1 MSYVKNYNV
10 GQTKLDLPYANYT
23 HELPLLSFGDVR
35 NTFNLS
41 LIFQSKMTSNPFHI
55 ANGYKLNIQKR
66 IIISNGTPQS
76 YEDGDGT
83 LVKLNYCYGNKY
95 AFDDGSRRFIR
106 LINGQYVLENP
117 DYSTEIFDTNGNIIL
132 TKDKYNNSILNYTY
146 SEGKLSSV
154 IYKGNKIVK
163 FEYDTYLKEIN
174 YTYPANEHVNDNL
187 DNKHVTTLVYSNN
200 HLTIHH
206 YSKVDYHLTYASGVL
221 EVYSKN
227 KDGGYSNDYSQK
239 SKVITDDNTITFE
252 RYCGDKKIDN
262 VVYNFVDYLE
272 SGEANIIDITNFYN
286 VTTRVQVEKGKPTYS
301 YEKLENMFVEH
312 YEANNYR
319 YPSKV
324 TLYNNDQA
332 IGSQSLGDDLEMECI
347 TSTHYYENNR
357 FRIEGG
363 LSGLMTVSGWI
374 RPIISISECD
384 ITIYNGNTA
393 IHSKTV
399 TGLKQGI
406 WKYFSVSF
414 YTENAESITATTSRS
429 NDVLAAYDF
438 RLSGHLDSDSNL
450 EEYKDN
456 LIKSFGVLF
465 HKNSNNNETPIPITD
480 DVEFINGA
488 TPIGRLS
495 YPITINDLMR
505 FKINQAI
512 GTNTG
517 EIYYNDGRGAFIL
530 TGAFYIR
537 YRTPEGAT
545 ITASISDLDIGK
557 MHTINSIKYITK
569 THFYTEEGNLRIKTT
584 SMRDSCEIESKIYND
599 KLDLIESMADGV
611 ITTYVRNAT
620 TGLVE
625 SQIIK
630 DVGNTTEITTSAAY
644 DANDFLVSTTDE
656 FGVTTTYTTDA
667 EWGII
672 TTQSVEGGTYVKD
685 TFDSDF
691 STQQQSRK
699 FARNDDART
708 HTFSYTG
715 GNLSRLASGGLEYDF
730 AYSKGDLASVS
741 KNETAMETY
750 TVSEDRKTYTTAY
763 GSYSVEEKY
772 DQYGRLSEITNALKN
787 TYDVD
792 PIYAINVGFTDL
804 RVDNGNA
811 KLARSEDKITGNETK
826 YAYQNGQLSKVGVF
840 NSAGTKLSGE
850 EYTYDAIGRLTTDK
864 FTYDNSGGKYVESVI
879 GYQKTATDPLA
890 DSKINDFTYTI
901 GETSDPAA
909 ALSVK
914 TTNTYEDPHGRLT
927 KKSYVIGNKTF
938 TKTIEYDKTRVKKV
952 TDSAGG
958 ATEYQ
963 YDAMG
968 RITKAGNMEYTYDAY
983 GQLTEEHSL
992 DKTIQYEYN
1001 NVGSITKVIKNGAAT
1016 QFGYND
1022 AAPDK
1027 LISYNGKAITYNSIG
1042 AVSSYDGW
1050 DYTWSKGK
1058 LSSIKKNLGST
1069 SRAIAPPT
1077 FQASKTY
1084 SYTYNGRGQRTGR
1097 SYFYFLPT
1105 DSIITVYRG
1114 EVTDYNRKYN
1124 YDNSGRLISETI
1136 NKTLYGEGESYE
1148 ELIYLYDESGII
1160 GVQYTNGSDT
1170 DVYYYRRNIQGD
1182 VVAIYNTAGT
1192 KVVEYEYDAF
1202 GNCTIKSTTTN
1213 TELAHANPIRY
1224 RGYYYDEDTKLYYL
1238 NARYYSPEW
1247 RRFIS
1252 PDDTAYLDS
1261 ESVNGLNLYCYCNN
1275 DPVNYADPS
1284 GKFAITSF
1292 LIGLGIAA
1300 AIGAGVGVASYAAGQ
1315 VIDYAFTG
1323 TWEWSWGDMLNT
1335 AVGSA
1340 VGGMAVYLLG
1350 PNAGLAL
1357 SAFTGGFAS
1366 NFGTMAMEKIINGVD
1381 HSLCDMIIAS
1391 IVVGALSIV
1400 SAGIMDKIRITG
1412 LNSGRGSFSAISSQI
1427 YTKFYRGQI
1436 GRITHITFAK
1446 MVAVEAY
1453 GSIAGMFIDY
1463 AYSKTGINDMILA
1476 YN

>member
-10 GQTKLDLPYANYT
+10 GQTKLDLPYANYI
-23 HELPLLSFGDVR
+23 HELPLLSFGDAR

-117 DYSTEIFDTNGNIIL
+117 DYSTETFDTSGNIVS
-132 TKDKYNNSILNYTY
+132 TKDKYNNSILDYTY

-154 IYKGNKIVK
+154 VYKGNKTVS
-163 FEYDTYLKEIN
+163 FAYDTYLNEIIYSNHKTKLEYTGNAVIVHHYSDVDYYLTYTLGN
-174 YTYPANEHVNDNL
+174 YEAYST
-187 DNKHVTTLVYSNN
+187 NKSEGYSNN
-200 HLTIHH
+200 
-206 YSKVDYHLTYASGVL
+206 
-221 EVYSKN
+221 
-227 KDGGYSNDYSQK
+227 YSQK
-239 SKVITDDNTITFE
+239 SKVIVNGNTITFE
-252 RYCGDKKIDN
+252 KYCGDKKIDN
-262 VVYNFVDYLE
+262 IVYDFVDCLE
-272 SGEANIIDITNFYN
+272 SGEANIVDITNFNN
-286 VTTRVQVEKGKPTYS
+286 VTTRVQFEKGKPAYS
-301 YEKLENMFVEH
+301 YEKLETMFVELPTT
-312 YEANNYR
+312 NNY
-319 YPSKV
+319 YYLGNV
-324 TLYNNDQA
+324 TFYNNEQVS
-332 IGSQSLGDDLEMECI
+332 GSQGYGNDLRMPCVSGE
-347 TSTHYYENNR
+347 HYFENNR
-357 FRIEGG
+357 FSVEGS
-363 LSGLMTVSGWI
+363 LSGLMTVSGWV
-374 RPIISISECD
+374 RPIIAMSECD

-393 IHSKTV
+393 IHSETV

-414 YTENAESITATTSRS
+414 YTENAESITAVTSRS

-438 RLSGHLDSDSNL
+438 RLSGPISSDTSL
-450 EEYKDN
+450 EEYKEN
-456 LIKSFGVLF
+456 LIKSLGVLI
-465 HKNSNNNETPIPITD
+465 HKDNNGDETPIPITN

-488 TPIGRLS
+488 NIIGRIS
-495 YPITINDLMR
+495 YPISINDLMR

-517 EIYYNDGRGAFIL
+517 EIYYNDGRGAFVL

-537 YRTPEGAT
+537 YRTSDGAL
-545 ITASISDLDIGK
+545 ITALIDNLDIGK
-557 MHTINSIKYITK
+557 MHTINGIEYITK

-599 KLDLIESMADGV
+599 KLDLIQSSSEGI
-611 ITTYVRNAT
+611 ITTYDRNAT
-620 TGLVE
+620 NGLVTT
-625 SQIIK
+625 QTIK
-630 DVGNTTEITTSAAY
+630 KADNTNEITTSAVY

-656 FGVTTTYTTDA
+656 FDVTTTYTTDA

-811 KLARSEDKITGNETK
+811 KLARSEDKITGNVTK

-1058 LSSIKKNLGST
+1058 LSSITKNLGST

-1136 NKTLYGEGESYE
+1136 NKTLYGQGTSYE

-1170 DVYYYRRNIQGD
+1170 DVYYYRRNLQGD
-1182 VVAIYNTAGT
+1182 VVAIYNTVGT
-1192 KVVEYEYDAF
+1192 KVVEYEYDAW
-1202 GNCTIKSTTTN
+1202 GNCTIKSSTTN

-1252 PDDTAYLDS
+1252 PANANAFNPHT
-1261 ESVNGLNLYCYCNN
+1261 VNGLNLYAYTINN
-1275 DPVNYADPS
+1275 TISDFGQKNTFSLTNHIRYPIEAKILACTIADYRPTFNKQLSFSVGLVTPEKYAMSPEMS
-1284 GKFAITSF
+1284 VYALYAKGAIE
-1292 LIGLGIAA
+1292 LGWDSL
-1300 AIGAGVGVASYAAGQ
+1300 AS
-1315 VIDYAFTG
+1315 
-1323 TWEWSWGDMLNT
+1323 L
-1335 AVGSA
+1335 
-1340 VGGMAVYLLG
+1340 
-1350 PNAGLAL
+1350 
-1357 SAFTGGFAS
+1357 
-1366 NFGTMAMEKIINGVD
+1366 
-1381 HSLCDMIIAS
+1381 
-1391 IVVGALSIV
+1391 
-1400 SAGIMDKIRITG
+1400 SAGILDVTFNMPKLFDALPEDYLINPNILLG
-1412 LNSGRGSFSAISSQI
+1412 LGTWNLNTSLGKTISLTAEIIS
-1427 YTKFYRGQI
+1427 
-1436 GRITHITFAK
+1436 
-1446 MVAVEAY
+1446 
-1453 GSIAGMFIDY
+1453 GSIGIQLGDTISIGIRCYVGIGFIFDGANGPIKNSPVGAAPY
-1463 AYSKTGINDMILA
+1463 INIDWYKLLNKLI
-1476 YN
+1476 NIFC

>member
-10 GQTKLDLPYANYT
+10 GQTKLDLPYANYI

-95 AFDDGSRRFIR
+95 AFDDGTRRFIR

-154 IYKGNKIVK
+154 LYKGNKTVS
-163 FEYDTYLKEIN
+163 FVYDTYLNEI
-174 YTYPANEHVNDNL
+174 T
-187 DNKHVTTLVYSNN
+187 YSNHKTELKCTGN
-200 HLTIHH
+200 KVIVYH
-206 YSKVDYHLTYASGVL
+206 YSGVDYHLTYASGVL

-227 KDGGYSNDYSQK
+227 KDGGYSDDYSQK
-239 SKVITDDNTITFE
+239 SKVITNDNTITFE
-252 RYCGDKKIDN
+252 KYCGDKKIDN

-272 SGEANIIDITNFYN
+272 SGEANIIDVTNFYN
-286 VTTRVQVEKGKPTYS
+286 VTTRIQVEKGKPTYS

-319 YPSKV
+319 YPGKV
-324 TLYNNDQA
+324 TLHNNDQA

-357 FRIEGG
+357 FRIEGN
-363 LSGLMTVSGWI
+363 LSGLMTVSGWV
-374 RPIISISECD
+374 RPIVAISECD

-393 IHSKTV
+393 IHSETV

-414 YTENAESITATTSRS
+414 YTENAESITAVTSRS

-438 RLSGHLDSDSNL
+438 RLSGPISSDTSL
-450 EEYKDN
+450 EEYKEN
-456 LIKSFGVLF
+456 LIKSLGVLI
-465 HKNSNNNETPIPITD
+465 HKDNNGDETPIPITN

-488 TPIGRLS
+488 NIIGRIS
-495 YPITINDLMR
+495 YPISINDLMR

-517 EIYYNDGRGAFIL
+517 EIYYNDGRGALVL

-537 YRTPEGAT
+537 YRTSDGT
-545 ITASISDLDIGK
+545 SITALIDNLDIGK
-557 MHTINSIKYITK
+557 MHTINGIEYVTK
-569 THFYTEEGNLRIKTT
+569 THFYTEDGALRIKTT
-584 SMRDSCEIESKIYND
+584 SMLGSNEIESKIYND
-599 KLDLIESMADGV
+599 KLDLIQSSSEGI
-611 ITTYVRNAT
+611 ITTYGRNST
-620 TGLVE
+620 NGLVTTHT
-625 SQIIK
+625 IK
-630 DVGNTTEITTSAAY
+630 KADNTNEITTSAVY

-656 FGVTTTYTTDA
+656 FDATTTYTTDA
-667 EWGII
+667 DWGVI
-672 TTQSVEGGTYVKD
+672 TIQSVECGTYVKD
-685 TFDSDF
+685 TFDSDC
-691 STQQQSRK
+691 SAQQSRK

-715 GNLSRLASGGLEYDF
+715 GNLSKLAGGDLEYDF
-730 AYSKGDLASVS
+730 AYSKGDLVS
-741 KNETAMETY
+741 ISRDETAIETY

-792 PIYAINVGFTDL
+792 PIYAINVGFTSL
-804 RVDNGNA
+804 EVDNGNA
-811 KLARSEDKITGNETK
+811 KLARTEDKITGNVTK

-840 NSAGTKLSGE
+840 NSAGTKLNGE
-850 EYTYDAIGRLTTDK
+850 EYTYDTIGRLTTDK
-864 FTYDNSGGKYVESVI
+864 FTYDNSGGNYVESDI
-879 GYQKTATDPLA
+879 RYQKEVTDPMA
-890 DSKINDFTYTI
+890 DGKINDFTYTI
-901 GETSDPAA
+901 GETSNPSA

-914 TTNTYEDPHGRLT
+914 TTNTYDDPHGRLT
-927 KKSYVIGNKTF
+927 KKSYLIGNKTF
-938 TKTIEYDKTRVKKV
+938 TKEIEYDKTRVKKV

-968 RITKAGNMEYTYDAY
+968 RITKAGNTEYTYDKY

-1001 NVGSITKVIKNGAAT
+1001 NIGSITKVIKNGAAT
-1016 QFGYND
+1016 QFGYSD

-1050 DYTWSKGK
+1050 SYTWSKGK
-1058 LSSIKKNLGST
+1058 LRSIKKNLGGT
-1069 SRAIAPPT
+1069 SRVIDPPT
-1077 FQASKTY
+1077 FQPSKTY
-1084 SYTYNGRGQRTGR
+1084 SYTYNGRGQRTGL
-1097 SYFYFLPT
+1097 SYFYFLP
-1105 DSIITVYRG
+1105 DDGIVAVYKG

-1136 NKTLYGEGESYE
+1136 NKTLYGQGTSYE

-1160 GVQYTNGSDT
+1160 GVQYTNGSVT
-1170 DVYYYRRNIQGD
+1170 DVYYFRRNLQGD

-1192 KVVEYEYDAF
+1192 KVVEYEYDAW
-1202 GNCTIKSTTTN
+1202 GNCTIKSATTN
-1213 TELAHANPIRY
+1213 VELAHANPIRY

-1252 PDDTAYLDS
+1252 PDDTAYLDPQN
-1261 ESVNGLNLYCYCNN
+1261 VNGLNLYCYCNN
-1275 DPVNYADPS
+1275 DPINFVDPS
-1284 GKFAITSF
+1284 GHFGILAIIGIVGTAIVLGGGTQILSNAIAGETGTDLWRGVVGSALGAGTTALALLLSPFTGGASLAVSALLGASMQTSVDVF
-1292 LIGLGIAA
+1292 ETLIRNEDISFNQAALDLGINFATTLA
-1300 AIGAGVGVASYAAGQ
+1300 GNWLGSKVIKINPGWFKTQRFESVFTRPYGQRILAQTAIGAG
-1315 VIDYAFTG
+1315 
-1323 TWEWSWGDMLNT
+1323 
-1335 AVGSA
+1335 
-1340 VGGMAVYLLG
+1340 
-1350 PNAGLAL
+1350 L
-1357 SAFTGGFAS
+1357 SG
-1366 NFGTMAMEKIINGVD
+1366 IINFSRKFD
-1381 HSLCDMIIAS
+1381 WESLIKNILFPTMPTPI
-1391 IVVGALSIV
+1391 
-1400 SAGIMDKIRITG
+1400 
-1412 LNSGRGSFSAISSQI
+1412 FP
-1427 YTKFYRGQI
+1427 
-1436 GRITHITFAK
+1436 
-1446 MVAVEAY
+1446 
-1453 GSIAGMFIDY
+1453 
-1463 AYSKTGINDMILA
+1463 INL
-1476 YN
+1476 YH